1 MEAGLRGDFRMRVL
15 CLHPEDDP
23 VNGPWSDERW
33 DRVVDLGVAGEQ
45 THARWSGRFG
55 CSVEPVPKFE
65 MEDFAVVRRA
75 LSSGFGCVVDEYG
88 LDWWELISIRFHEQ
102 IALIVRL
109 KKLAAQLSTND
120 KVFVTRPGFHAK
132 ALGLLLEK
140 SVEPFRERAPF
151 FRRTRGMIETA
162 RKFNFTQLLQI
173 LGDKYDAGY
182 RVRRWV
188 AHHKPKLE
196 NAIVLL
202 PVAQGNAARTAL
214 SYAALLPDRKFLLVA
229 TRPSGWVAHT
239 APNVAAAKLASYA
252 GGKFSQGRDTELR
265 RLLNRWRQLGLEGVR
280 NPEITLLSRVGTF
293 SGITRILRDGLSIR
307 DAWLGVFERERVSA
321 VLCTDD
327 TNPYT
332 HMPLLIAQQRGLPTM
347 ACHHGALDG
356 GHLVKRSHADV
367 TLAKGA
373 MEKDYLADTC
383 GLPEEKIEV
392 GAPSLRRPINVEAR
406 HSKSSIVFFS
416 EPYALD
422 GGRCREVYRELLPP
436 LADLASRMN
445 LKLVVKLHP
454 MESGRER
461 RKLVN
466 AALSSTQQKK
476 VGVIEGVLSEEL
488 LDSASFAVTVQSTA
502 AVDCAIRGIPV
513 FLCKWLDYSYY
524 GYVDQFIRYRAGAP
538 LHSPAE
544 IAKIPDVLEN
554 FPAPAGT
561 DFWQTISGEKLEQ
574 LLTGQPKMALA
585 V

>member
-1 MEAGLRGDFRMRVL
+1 MSLDRMRVL
-15 CLHPEDDP
+15 LLHPEDDP
-23 VNGPWSDERW
+23 EGGPWSEGRW
-33 DRVVDLGVAGEQ
+33 DRVMDLGMAGEQ
-45 THARWSGRFG
+45 TRARWSGMFG
-55 CSVEPVPKFE
+55 CPVEPIPKFE

-102 IALIVRL
+102 IALIIRL
-109 KKLAAQLSTND
+109 KKLAAQLST
-120 KVFVTRPGFHAK
+120 KYEVFVTRPGFHADV
-132 ALGLLLEK
+132 LGLLLE
-140 SVEPFRERAPF
+140 SRVECFRERAPF
-151 FRRTRGMIETA
+151 FRRARGMIETT
-162 RKFNFTQLLQI
+162 RKFNLPQLLQI

-229 TRPSGWVAHT
+229 TRPSGWVAET
-239 APNVAAAKLASYA
+239 ENIAAAKLASYA
-252 GGKFSQGRDTELR
+252 SGESSQGRDTELR
-265 RLLNRWRQLGLEGVR
+265 RLLNRWQQLELDGIR
-280 NPEITLLSRVGTF
+280 HPEISVLTRAGAF
-293 SGITRILRDGLSIR
+293 SEITKILRDGLSIR
-307 DAWLGVFERERVSA
+307 DAWLGVFKRERVSA

-332 HMPLLIAQQRGLPTM
+332 HMPMLMAQQRGLPTI

-383 GLPEEKIEV
+383 GLSEEKIEV
-392 GAPSLRRPINVEAR
+392 GAPSLRRRINVAAR
-406 HSKSSIVFFS
+406 YSKSSIVFFS

-422 GGRCREVYRELLPP
+422 GGRCREFYRELLPP

-454 MESGRER
+454 MENARER

-466 AALSSTQQKK
+466 AALSSTLQRK
-476 VGVIEGVLSEEL
+476 VWVIEGVLSEEL

-524 GYVDQFIRYRAGAP
+524 GYVDQFIRYHAGAP

-544 IAKIPDVLEN
+544 IAKIPLMLEN
-554 FPAPAGT
+554 FPAAVRT
-561 DFWQTISGEKLEQ
+561 DFWQTISSEKLEQ
-574 LLTGQPKMALA
+574 LLTGQSKMALA

>member
-1 MEAGLRGDFRMRVL
+1 MSLDRMRVL
-15 CLHPEDDP
+15 LLHPEDDP
-23 VNGPWSDERW
+23 ECGPWIHERW
-33 DRVVDLGVAGEQ
+33 DRVVDLGMAGEQ
-45 THARWSGRFG
+45 TRTRWSGKFR
-55 CSVEPVPKFE
+55 CLVEPIPKFE
-65 MEDFAVVRRA
+65 IEDFATVRRA
-75 LSSGFGCVVDEYG
+75 LSSGLGCVVDEHG
-88 LDWWELISIRFHEQ
+88 LDWWELISIRFHER

-109 KKLAAQLSTND
+109 KKLAALLST
-120 KVFVTRPGFHAK
+120 KYEVFVTRPGFHA
-132 ALGLLLEK
+132 AVLGLLLE
-140 SVEPFRERAPF
+140 SRVECFRERASF
-151 FRRTRGMIETA
+151 FRRARGMIETT
-162 RKFNFTQLLQI
+162 RKFNLPQLLQI
-173 LGDKYDAGY
+173 FVDKYDAGY

-188 AHHKPKLE
+188 AHQKPKLE
-196 NAIVLL
+196 NAVVLL

-229 TRPSGWVAHT
+229 TRPSGWVADT

-252 GGKFSQGRDTELR
+252 SGESSQGRDTELR
-265 RLLNRWRQLGLEGVR
+265 RLLNRWQHLELDGVR
-280 NPEITLLSRVGTF
+280 HPEISLLARAGAF
-293 SGITRILRDGLSIR
+293 SEITKILRDGLSIR

-332 HMPLLIAQQRGLPTM
+332 HMPMLMAQQRGLPTI

-373 MEKDYLADTC
+373 MEKNYLADTC

-392 GAPSLRRPINVEAR
+392 GAPSLRPRINVGEQ
-406 HSKSSIVFFS
+406 HSKNSIVFFS

-422 GGRCREVYRELLPP
+422 GGRCRDFYRELLPP

-454 MESGRER
+454 MESARER

-466 AALSSTQQKK
+466 AALSSTLQRE
-476 VGVIEGVLSEEL
+476 VWVIEGVLSEEL

-524 GYVDQFIRYRAGAP
+524 GYVNQFIRYRAGAP

-544 IAKIPDVLEN
+544 IPKIPHMLEDI
-554 FPAPAGT
+554 PAAVRT
-561 DFWQTISGEKLEQ
+561 DFWRTISGEKLEH
-574 LLTGQPKMALA
+574 LLTGQSKMALA

>member
-1 MEAGLRGDFRMRVL
+1 MSLDRMRVL
-15 CLHPEDDP
+15 LLHPEDDP
-23 VNGPWSDERW
+23 EGGPWSEERW
-33 DRVVDLGVAGEQ
+33 DRVVDLGMTGEQ
-45 THARWSGRFG
+45 TRARWSGKFG
-55 CSVEPVPKFE
+55 CSVEPIPKFE
-65 MEDFAVVRRA
+65 MEGFAVVRRA

-102 IALIVRL
+102 IALIIRL
-109 KKLAAQLSTND
+109 KKLAAQLST
-120 KVFVTRPGFHAK
+120 KYEVFVTRPGFHADV
-132 ALGLLLEK
+132 LGLLLE
-140 SVEPFRERAPF
+140 SRVECFRERAPF
-151 FRRTRGMIETA
+151 FRRARGMIETI
-162 RKFNFTQLLQI
+162 RKFNLPQLLQI

-229 TRPSGWVAHT
+229 TRPSGWVADT
-239 APNVAAAKLASYA
+239 GPNVAAAKLASYA
-252 GGKFSQGRDTELR
+252 SSKSSQGRDTELR
-265 RLLNRWRQLGLEGVR
+265 RLLKRWRQLGLQGVR
-280 NPEITLLSRVGTF
+280 NSEISLLARAGAF
-293 SGITRILRDGLSIR
+293 SDITKILRDGLAIR

-332 HMPLLIAQQRGLPTM
+332 HMPLLIARQRGLPTM

-373 MEKDYLADTC
+373 MEKDYLVDRC
-383 GLPEEKIEV
+383 GLPEEKTEV
-392 GAPSLRRPINVEAR
+392 GAPLLRRRINVAAR

-422 GGRCREVYRELLPP
+422 GGRCREFYRELLPP

-454 MESGRER
+454 MESARER

-466 AALSSTQQKK
+466 AAFSSTQQRK
-476 VGVIEGVLSEEL
+476 VSVIQGVLSEEL

-502 AVDCAIRGIPV
+502 AVDCAIRGVPV

-524 GYVDQFIRYRAGAP
+524 GYVAQFIRYRAGMP

-544 IAKIPDVLEN
+544 IPKIPHMLEN
-554 FPAPAGT
+554 FPAPVRT

-574 LLTGQPKMALA
+574 LFTGQPKMALA